1 MTEKQFGVGLLNQ
14 ETFGKQIREMFWVRL
29 SLHTSQ
35 VAHQAEAYP
44 GFLSMKRLR
53 VFLLPPG
60 WDAGPWQSY
69 PPALNLALLIYTP
82 GWREAL

>member
-35 VAHQAEAYP
+35 VDHQAGAYP
-44 GFLSMKRLR
+44 GFLRPVSNAAPFMRR
-53 VFLLPPG
+53 
-60 WDAGPWQSY
+60 
-69 PPALNLALLIYTP
+69 T
-82 GWREAL
+82 